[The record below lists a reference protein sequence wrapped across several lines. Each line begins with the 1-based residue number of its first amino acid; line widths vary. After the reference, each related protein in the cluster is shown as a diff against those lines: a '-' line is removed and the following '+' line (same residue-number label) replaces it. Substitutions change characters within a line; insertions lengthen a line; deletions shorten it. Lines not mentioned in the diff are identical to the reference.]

1 MKQCHRSE
9 VFRNIQAERLPED
22 RLKILAAYQL
32 HRLLVRVLDLKRF
45 EHQLFVYLIKTWR
58 VIDSVSFP
66 DCQQAEQVAVCFDN
80 G

>member
-1 MKQCHRSE
+1 MGNLY
-9 VFRNIQAERLPED
+9 FP
-22 RLKILAAYQL
+22 LKIY
-32 HRLLVRVLDLKRF
+32 LLYTTHISRF
-45 EHQLFVYLIKTWR
+45 EHQLFVYLIQTWR